1 MPAKKSNP
9 DAKIGSVV
17 PIGHAVNF
25 TGKKSNNELKVERL
39 HEAVNQSGGGK
50 AGGNMKS
57 IDGTKEPKC
66 DVCIPSVKDMNRKVN
81 KQFAENEKVNKKYR
95 GD

>member
-9 DAKIGSVV
+9 DAKVGSVT

-25 TGKKSNNELKVERL
+25 TGKSSNQELKVQRL
-39 HEAVNQSGGGK
+39 HEAVNSGGGK
-50 AGGNMKS
+50 AGGGMKS
-57 IDGTKEPKC
+57 IDGTKEPKT

-81 KQFAENEKVNKKYR
+81 KQFADNDKVNKKYR

>member
-39 HEAVNQSGGGK
+39 HEAVNSGGK
-50 AGGNMKS
+50 SKDVMKINGS
-57 IDGTKEPKC
+57 KEPKTE
-66 DVCIPSVKDMNRKVN
+66 VSLPSVKDMNRKEN
-81 KQFAENEKVNKKYR
+81 KQFAENKKINNKYR